1 MSDEPII
8 SYSFHLGEQNLSDS
22 LGSDHTKVASGS
34 VKATLYAVDQYDSYP
49 LADGVLLV
57 GKTTGAQLLLAQEVA
72 LVLPHCTVFR
82 SLEQHAKH
90 LVSVFPQ
97 LGGNVD
103 DALRV
108 LSHVRDAGLF
118 ISADQ
123 ICAEINQAAA
133 EPAPRDRSKVFIIT
147 CDRPAAVQRL
157 LESMLANAKLARQ
170 KQLYLID
177 DSRDASNAS
186 LNREAVEQFNL
197 LCPVP
202 VNYVG
207 SVEQQSL
214 INHLISAMPNDRE
227 AIEFLLTREP
237 WGKLK
242 TYGRAR
248 SLCLLLSVGDRCV
261 VMDDDVLCL
270 ALKQSD
276 ASAAA
281 RFSNG
286 MAEAHFYR
294 DLQEWQGRWQ
304 KAEFDPLLGHTRCL
318 GMGLAEALAE
328 LGLAELQPQQLEG
341 VSALPFLG
349 FNANTPVLV
358 TQSGTVGD
366 PGTANNAWLAN
377 MSLNSIKEMLAAPGG
392 LMNALATRQCWV
404 GHPQAVVLKR
414 AVMSQVTGLDNRH
427 LLPPYFPAMRGEDQL
442 FGAMLE
448 FLMPDSAV
456 LEYDWAVPH
465 LPLEERQGNRSGD
478 SVVPRGGLQLLSSY
492 LAEGKPSDRS
502 LDLGTRL
509 SLLAARLE
517 SLAALSTQGLQAC
530 FRSNLTRRQA
540 LMLQTL
546 NDRLQDSAALDESW
560 QQYLQSNA
568 QDCMAALQQVT
579 SLSDLPQ
586 VPEHWNNERVA
597 DEIRRC
603 AKYFARALLAWPKMR
618 EAALTFEL

>member
-1 MSDEPII
+1 
-8 SYSFHLGEQNLSDS
+8 
-22 LGSDHTKVASGS
+22 
-34 VKATLYAVDQYDSYP
+34 
-49 LADGVLLV
+49 
-57 GKTTGAQLLLAQEVA
+57 
-72 LVLPHCTVFR
+72 
-82 SLEQHAKH
+82 
-90 LVSVFPQ
+90 
-97 LGGNVD
+97 
-103 DALRV
+103 
-108 LSHVRDAGLF
+108 
-118 ISADQ
+118 
-123 ICAEINQAAA
+123 
-133 EPAPRDRSKVFIIT
+133 
-147 CDRPAAVQRL
+147 
-157 LESMLANAKLARQ
+157 
-170 KQLYLID
+170 
-177 DSRDASNAS
+177 
-186 LNREAVEQFNL
+186 
-197 LCPVP
+197 
-202 VNYVG
+202 
-207 SVEQQSL
+207 
-214 INHLISAMPNDRE
+214 
-227 AIEFLLTREP
+227 
-237 WGKLK
+237 
-242 TYGRAR
+242 
-248 SLCLLLSVGDRCV
+248 
-261 VMDDDVLCL
+261 
-270 ALKQSD
+270 
-276 ASAAA
+276 
-281 RFSNG
+281 
-286 MAEAHFYR
+286 
-294 DLQEWQGRWQ
+294 
-304 KAEFDPLLGHTRCL
+304 
-318 GMGLAEALAE
+318 
-328 LGLAELQPQQLEG
+328 
-341 VSALPFLG
+341 
-349 FNANTPVLV
+349 
-358 TQSGTVGD
+358 
-366 PGTANNAWLAN
+366 
-377 MSLNSIKEMLAAPGG
+377 
-392 LMNALATRQCWV
+392 MNALATRQCWV